1 MCWNM
6 YTYDVKFT
14 NVCKTWD
21 LTLLS
26 TENEVKYKIELKSVY
41 LTWKISNIT
50 QVYVSLLKS
59 TVCINMLFLRTNI
72 LKVYK
77 YVIYFL

>member
-6 YTYDVKFT
+6 YTYEVKLT

-21 LTLLS
+21 LIALS

-50 QVYVSLLKS
+50 
-59 TVCINMLFLRTNI
+59 
-72 LKVYK
+72 
-77 YVIYFL
+77 